1 MKNASTGSS
10 ITLIKNIISYSS
22 IGIFE
27 NPRRASCTSYLL
39 SPGTPGADGTVD
51 LEAEESSDRFYLL
64 KKDSERRQ
72 FLVVFLDKDKSHI
85 IDAWH
90 KESQVQHSSITK
102 V

>member
-1 MKNASTGSS
+1 M
-10 ITLIKNIISYSS
+10 
-22 IGIFE
+22 
-27 NPRRASCTSYLL
+27 

-102 V
+102 VKIFISFKYTRNSI